1 MSPSD
6 SPTSKDAAEGAD
18 GPPVSRPAWLWRQ
31 GLGILAAALAGS
43 VALFFYEI
51 EQLGLDVMARCRS
64 VSAFA
69 PAALLVV
76 AMVAITA
83 LRDRVFP
90 GTEGTGIPQVM
101 AALTV
106 PAGRARD
113 AVLSLRVIVGK
124 ILLLSISLL
133 TGMTVGREGP
143 SVHVGGALM
152 DFTTRF
158 GNFPRS
164 YVERGL
170 ILAGGGAGIAAS
182 FNAPIAGAV
191 FAIEELGRSFEK
203 RNASLLLRTVLVAS
217 LVPVVVLGDYVFYG
231 KLQANIESLTGW
243 GSVVGIGLVGG
254 LLGGTFARALL
265 EATKRWRQIAFSHPW
280 LASAAL
286 GAALAALDLA
296 SGGLTLG
303 GGFDKTQTI
312 LHDGAALPLWFAPL
326 RAFASFVC
334 LLSGIPGGLFDPSLT
349 VGAGLGQA
357 LAPLIPAVQKEAV
370 ILLVMVSYFSGV
382 VQSPI
387 TAGVILL
394 EMTRANDLAL
404 PILVASILAYEASK
418 LVCPTPLYE
427 GLSEAFQERLS
438 RLMQKGSPA

>member
-1 MSPSD
+1 VTPSTSPPSQ
-6 SPTSKDAAEGAD
+6 DAAEGVD
-18 GPPVSRPAWLWRQ
+18 GPPVSGPAWLHRQ
-31 GLGILAAALAGS
+31 LLGIVAATLAGA

-51 EQLGLDVMARCRS
+51 EQVGLDVMARSRS
-64 VSAFA
+64 FSAFV
-69 PAALLVV
+69 PAILLVV

-90 GTEGTGIPQVM
+90 GTDGTGIPQVM

-124 ILLLSISLL
+124 ILLLSIGLL

-152 DFTTRF
+152 DFTARF
-158 GNFPRS
+158 GRFPRS

-217 LVPVVVLGDYVFYG
+217 LVPVAVLGDYVFYG
-231 KLQANIESLTGW
+231 KLQASIVSISGW
-243 GSVVGIGLVGG
+243 GWVVAIGLAGG
-254 LLGGTFARALL
+254 LLGGAFARALL
-265 EATKRWRQIAFSHPW
+265 EATKRWRQVAFSHPW
-280 LASAAL
+280 LASASL
-286 GAALAALDLA
+286 GLALAALDLA

-312 LHDGAALPLWFAPL
+312 LHDGADVPLWFAPL
-326 RAFASFVC
+326 RALASFVC

-357 LAPLIPAVQKEAV
+357 LAPLLPSVQKEAV

-404 PILVASILAYEASK
+404 PILVASILAYEASHR
-418 LVCPTPLYE
+418 VCPKPLYE
-427 GLSEAFQERLS
+427 GLSEAFQERLA
-438 RLMQKGSPA
+438 RRMEKAAVV

>member
-1 MSPSD
+1 MTGPDD
-6 SPTSKDAAEGAD
+6 SASQDAADRANGQPIA
-18 GPPVSRPAWLWRQ
+18 PVAWLRRQ
-31 GLGILAAALAGS
+31 GLWILAAALAGG

-51 EQLGLDVMARCRS
+51 EQLGLDLMARSRS
-64 VSAFA
+64 IGSFLPPV
-69 PAALLVV
+69 LLVI
-76 AMVAITA
+76 AMVVITA

-90 GTEGTGIPQVM
+90 GTDGTGIPQVM

-113 AVLSLRVIVGK
+113 AVLSLRVVVGK

-152 DFTTRF
+152 DLAARL
-158 GNFPRS
+158 GRFPRS

-182 FNAPIAGAV
+182 FNAPVAGAV

-217 LVPVVVLGDYVFYG
+217 LVPVFFLGDYVFYG
-231 KLQANIESLTGW
+231 QLQANIDSVAGW
-243 GSVVGIGLVGG
+243 VWVVAIGLVGG
-254 LLGGTFARALL
+254 LLGGTFARTLL
-265 EATKRWRQIAFSHPW
+265 EAVKRWRQVAIEHPW

-286 GAALAALDLA
+286 GVMLAILDYA

-312 LHDGAALPLWFAPL
+312 LHDGSPLPLWFAPA
-326 RAFASFVC
+326 RALASFVC

-349 VGAGLGQA
+349 VGAGIGQA
-357 LAPLIPAVQKEAV
+357 VAPLLPAVQKEAV

-404 PILVASILAYEASK
+404 PLLVAAILAYEASQR
-418 LVCPTPLYE
+418 VCPTPLYE
-427 GLSEAFQERLS
+427 GLAEAFRGRLAQ
-438 RLMQKGSPA
+438 RMEKAPPG